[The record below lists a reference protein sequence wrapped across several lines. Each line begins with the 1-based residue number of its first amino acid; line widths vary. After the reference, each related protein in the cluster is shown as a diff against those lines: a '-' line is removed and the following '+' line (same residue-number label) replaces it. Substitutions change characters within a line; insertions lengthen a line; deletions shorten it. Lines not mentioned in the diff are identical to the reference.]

1 MSGLQW
7 TIVIFFSS
15 SLLLHYY
22 YYYIVLQVSS
32 MEDINALIYLKSEVT
47 RDSKE
52 GNEET
57 EENPLCLR
65 EKYDIS

>member
-1 MSGLQW
+1 
-7 TIVIFFSS
+7 
-15 SLLLHYY
+15 
-22 YYYIVLQVSS
+22 

-65 EKYDIS
+65 EKYVIS